1 MILKIRGTSI
11 PSCNWRMLVKFQF
24 FNQQYIGNFL
34 LINFVRFLLKRK
46 SSQMISLSII
56 QHPKP
61 FSSSVNMTSR
71 ALPRLKKCVGVWGRQ
86 SNY

>member
-46 SSQMISLSII
+46 SSQMISLSIYSASKALFFFC
-56 QHPKP
+56 QHD
-61 FSSSVNMTSR
+61 FQSSTKTQEVCWGLGASV
-71 ALPRLKKCVGVWGRQ
+71 
-86 SNY
+86 